1 MRILLHNFLNFNGLL
16 WLYFLYDSFPNPQ
29 MSVNP
34 IPTRWGRNQ
43 PYYER
48 HVTTSVRNRVKIHGL
63 KMHGPCRCMFLNRV
77 QKYLN
82 WTNLCSKNLEKHG
95 FLIILPFTLLSNKSC
110 TNLSCTSFFIPQK
123 TCIPRPY
130 CRQKTHLWRSKWYQ
144 TIAKV
149 AQLGMFDP
157 LETLFLLVSSAHHT
171 FFNPT
176 SFLRSF
182 ISKFK
187 WVTWRARI

>member
-1 MRILLHNFLNFNGLL
+1 MHGLCRCTFLNWVQRNL
-16 WLYFLYDSFPNPQ
+16 
-29 MSVNP
+29 
-34 IPTRWGRNQ
+34 RW
-43 PYYER
+43 
-48 HVTTSVRNRVKIHGL
+48 
-63 KMHGPCRCMFLNRV
+63 M
-77 QKYLN
+77 
-82 WTNLCSKNLEKHG
+82 NLCSKNLEQYG
-95 FLIILPFTLLSNKSC
+95 FFDHLAFTLLSNKSC

-182 ISKFK
+182 ISKLSGFLERLGFK
-187 WVTWRARI
+187 RWPGAWQEMKYAWRNFHTFSLKQFLVKVKCTKAFKT